1 MASVAPEWALAP
13 HAAIPRGLPVLV
25 CILDGW
31 GENAINDEFNACHA
45 ASTPHVD
52 ALRAVGAS
60 RWRTVRAHGPAVG
73 LPTWD
78 DMGNSEVGH
87 NALGAGQLIDQGA
100 RLVDKALADGSIFEL
115 DGWKYIS
122 SAFKEHTVH
131 FIGLLSSGG
140 VHSRAD
146 QLYGCARPRRRAG
159 GGCARCGAAATRRGA
174 RAAPAGRRG
183 AAARA
188 ARLLGRPCGSSV
200 TAAHAADAR
209 APARTRPRRGSAAR
223 LRQDW
228 RQARARAHLARRP
241 RRAGRLQR
249 R

>member
-1 MASVAPEWALAP
+1 MASAEWALAP

-31 GENAINDEFNACHA
+31 GENAINDEYNACHA
-45 ASTPHVD
+45 ASTPNVD
-52 ALRAVGAS
+52 ALRAKGPG

-100 RLVDKALADGSIFEL
+100 RLVDKALSDGSLFKQA
-115 DGWKYIS
+115 GWQYIS

-140 VHSRAD
+140 VHSRAN
-146 QLYGCARPRRRAG
+146 QLYQRACPRDRAARGRVRGRAAAAMLGALSGWRRGGRRSDNCCPNCGRRLTVQRRA
-159 GGCARCGAAATRRGA
+159 C
-174 RAAPAGRRG
+174 PA
-183 AAARA
+183 AAARSA
-188 ARLLGRPCGSSV
+188 EGL
-200 TAAHAADAR
+200 
-209 APARTRPRRGSAAR
+209 RRQR
-223 LRQDW
+223 
-228 RQARARAHLARRP
+228 RQARARAHPAGRP
-241 RRAGRLQR
+241 RRAGRLLCR
-249 R
+249 

>member
-1 MASVAPEWALAP
+1 MASDGWALAP
-13 HAAIPRGLPVLV
+13 HPVIPRGLPVLV

-31 GENAINDEFNACHA
+31 GENEIKDEYNACHA
-45 ASTPHVD
+45 ASTLNVD
-52 ALRAVGAS
+52 KLRAVGAS

-100 RLVDKALADGSIFEL
+100 RLVDKALATGTLFEQ

-122 SAFKEHTVH
+122 SAFKDHTVH

-146 QLYGCARPRRRAG
+146 QLYARACVARACALARALRLFARKVTFGGLVHACCRSGPPSSACWRRSARRRTTCLCCVG
-159 GGCARCGAAATRRGA
+159 T
-174 RAAPAGRRG
+174 
-183 AAARA
+183 
-188 ARLLGRPCGSSV
+188 LGV
-200 TAAHAADAR
+200 TV
-209 APARTRPRRGSAAR
+209 G
-223 LRQDW
+223 
-228 RQARARAHLARRP
+228 
-241 RRAGRLQR
+241 
-249 R
+249 